1 MITYMKVVV
10 IDGQGGGLGKQVIS
24 ALKTNY
30 KDNIQIVAIGT
41 NAVATQAMLKAGA
54 DISATGENP
63 LKVNVKDADVIIGP
77 VGIVIADSLFGEIT
91 PKMAKAIGKSKA
103 KRLLIPVN
111 LCSNIVIG
119 VNNTSISVMVNGVI
133 QEMDKLVKLP
143 HLQES

>member
-1 MITYMKVVV
+1 MKVVV

-24 ALKTNY
+24 ALKGKYN
-30 KDNIQIVAIGT
+30 DAISVVAIGT

-54 DISATGENP
+54 DISSTGENP

-77 VGIVIADSLFGEIT
+77 VGIVIANSLFGEVT
-91 PKMAKAIGKSKA
+91 PKMAKAVGKSRA

-119 VNNTSISVMVNGVI
+119 VNNTSIATMVNGVLF
-133 QEMDKLVKLP
+133 EMDKLMQLP
-143 HLQES
+143 HLQEG